1 MNFKKKISICALVIV
16 LLLGLGITT
25 IPQIQEQGTANL
37 VLDNDFSLSETT
49 YTNKS
54 MRFQVADPYEGNS
67 YFTYESGGTVQAP
80 SDNMYA
86 MDTDVSGY
94 AEFFGFDEFVDHSV
108 VSSSVWF
115 KTTLLAG
122 TYHFVPLGYFYQ
134 KTVLETNTHW
144 ALAVYWDSTG
154 CDLYY
159 NTANGATPSSVSLF
173 ATAPGIGNPY
183 NITLQNFG
191 DQTFVQVY
199 DTVAHSNLYSGYITT
214 PTYDATSLY
223 AGFGQYSSG
232 NGHIYGWR
240 DDFFIFDTI
249 VDTPTNGS
257 GLSTINAYID
267 EVFTHTFYDIVTGYN
282 STLVIDSAV
291 TNITLV
297 VQCWLNGTAFD
308 IDTISQGV
316 NQLRHN
322 VTVTNLNNTVMFTQS
337 NFTYSWGIE
346 YGDGLFLFE
355 YWVQLDFT
363 VAMSEIYKTII
374 SMEVYY

>member
-25 IPQIQEQGTANL
+25 IPQIQETANL

-54 MRFQVADPYEGNS
+54 MRFQVADPYEGYS
-67 YFTYESGGTVQAP
+67 YFTYESGGTTSAP

-134 KTVLETNTHW
+134 KTALETNTHW

-173 ATAPGIGNPY
+173 ATAPSIGNPY

-214 PTYDATSLY
+214 PTYDATFPS
-223 AGFGQYSSG
+223 
-232 NGHIYGWR
+232 
-240 DDFFIFDTI
+240 
-249 VDTPTNGS
+249 P
-257 GLSTINAYID
+257 
-267 EVFTHTFYDIVTGYN
+267 
-282 STLVIDSAV
+282 SAV
-291 TNITLV
+291 
-297 VQCWLNGTAFD
+297 
-308 IDTISQGV
+308 
-316 NQLRHN
+316 
-322 VTVTNLNNTVMFTQS
+322 
-337 NFTYSWGIE
+337 
-346 YGDGLFLFE
+346 
-355 YWVQLDFT
+355 
-363 VAMSEIYKTII
+363 
-374 SMEVYY
+374 

>member
-1 MNFKKKISICALVIV
+1 MS
-16 LLLGLGITT
+16 
-25 IPQIQEQGTANL
+25 
-37 VLDNDFSLSETT
+37 
-49 YTNKS
+49 
-54 MRFQVADPYEGNS
+54 
-67 YFTYESGGTVQAP
+67 AP

-94 AEFFGFDEFVDHSV
+94 AEFFGFDEFVNYSI

-134 KTVLETNTHW
+134 KTALETNTHW

-173 ATAPGIGNPY
+173 ATAPSIGNPY

-223 AGFGQYSSG
+223 AGFGQYCSG
-232 NGHIYGWR
+232 NGHIYGWH
-240 DDFFIFDTI
+240 DDLAIFDTI
-249 VDTPTNGS
+249 VDTATNGT
-257 GLSTINAYID
+257 GFSTIDAYID
-267 EVFTHTFYDIVTGYN
+267 EEFTHTFYDVSSGYN
-282 STLVIDSAV
+282 STLEIDPSV

-297 VQCWLNGTAFD
+297 IQCWLNGTVFD
-308 IDTISQGV
+308 IATVSQGA

-322 VTVTNLNNTVMFTQS
+322 VTVTNLNGTIVFTQS

-346 YGDGLFLFE
+346 YEDGLFLYQ

-363 VAMSEIYKTII
+363 VAMSEIYMTII